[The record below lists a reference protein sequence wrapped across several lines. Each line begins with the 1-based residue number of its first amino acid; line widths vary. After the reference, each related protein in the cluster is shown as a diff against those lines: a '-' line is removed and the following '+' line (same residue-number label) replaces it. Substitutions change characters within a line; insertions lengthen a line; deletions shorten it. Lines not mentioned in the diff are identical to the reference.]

1 MIAGLRTIL
10 LLGLGALVLYAM
22 QHNTPGYGDIT
33 SPIAIRGKAGERV
46 ESHAFA
52 YGAAN
57 VHLARAVKTE
67 SFGRVRDYSSSGV
80 WLVIEG
86 AAVAKKESLT
96 LLSAEWLSPSANSA
110 MPLVNASRPC
120 MAICRRSDWSR
131 ACPSRCSK
139 HLELPETAISGG
151 RLLIARSGLDPS
163 RRRSFGSR
171 SDQKA
176 PLEIKPSITLAR
188 GSGSMPCARWLQND
202 ERQVMSERR
211 LFWTCL
217 VALVAALPISAIAVH
232 AWESSREHAFVFR

>member
-57 VHLARAVKTE
+57 VHLARALKTE

-96 LLSAEWLSPSANSA
+96 LLSAGWLSPSGIRYALSQRFST
-110 MPLVNASRPC
+110 MRGYLPTERLEPGLPKPVLVAF
-120 MAICRRSDWSR
+120 
-131 ACPSRCSK
+131 
-139 HLELPETAISGG
+139 ELPETAISGG
-151 RLLIARSGLDPS
+151 RLLIARSGLTPL
-163 RRRSFGSR
+163 GEELWIAL
-171 SDQKA
+171 DQKA

-188 GSGSMPCARWLQND
+188 GSGSMP
-202 ERQVMSERR
+202 
-211 LFWTCL
+211 WTL
-217 VALVAALPISAIAVH
+217 AAK
-232 AWESSREHAFVFR
+232 